1 MAHAASASS
10 FRSERMSPLALALAV
25 LLHVVAVLALWWLA
39 ENQPKPAPAEDVIE
53 VSFEKPPEQPKQQP
67 KPPEP
72 PPPPPKQ
79 QAKPPPPPPPPDDFG
94 LKPPAP
100 VTADKATQVPP
111 QAPPGKEASAPQPP
125 SPNDLPPLQPEPAPL
140 TKADPAPPAP
150 TPSPT
155 PAPAPAPSAAKPPEQ
170 QALATPPPPPPPP
183 RPPPAAQRPDVRPS
197 PLPPGQQRRAP
208 AVPNAQD
215 APTTSHFVNPADA
228 YNRARVADNYL
239 WQVAMK
245 LQGYRYQ
252 ANTNVNR
259 GTTVVRITIARN
271 GQLLAVD
278 ILRSSGVPEFDRGV
292 LAGVRAGSPYSPLPP
307 GIQGESASFNLPLI
321 SVNRN

>member
-72 PPPPPKQ
+72 PPPPPQQ